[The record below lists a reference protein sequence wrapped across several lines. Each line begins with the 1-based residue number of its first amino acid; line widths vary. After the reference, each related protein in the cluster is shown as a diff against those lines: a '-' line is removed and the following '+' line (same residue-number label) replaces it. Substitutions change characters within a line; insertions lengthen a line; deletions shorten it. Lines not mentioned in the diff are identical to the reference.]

1 MQTPKW
7 IFIRFLISGDREMKK
22 SLPTMISFCLCS
34 IASNSYATVNVQ
46 GTYSGIMDTQNTN
59 CRTTGS
65 EGSWSVPIDIVI
77 EQNGNVISSQS
88 FSAIDPVIGLSTSYS
103 IESAEAK
110 RDGSEAVFT
119 GIISV
124 VQTNTNNDAPFT
136 GAAGTDFANASFSYV
151 DVGSGCTKNSRFSLV
166 KTAGPRTG
174 ENNTAADAVHQ
185 AFSAG
190 DTMLQASGQQRNNVK
205 TRINTLKHRLNQPTG
220 ERPSSQSF
228 LDTSQ
233 FNVSIDGESLSIGRL
248 QNMIEHELSGGGA
261 SADDSFGLD
270 SGFGVFIN
278 GNVDFGDRKS
288 SVNQQG
294 YDNDGAGVTI
304 GADYRFTDNFFMGL
318 AVGYNSNDTEYESKR
333 GELSSSTY
341 SAIVYA
347 TYNQPAGYFFDTVL
361 RYGHSTF
368 EGERNFNTGLGP
380 VSPNLQEKALSD
392 YDANDYAI
400 ELETGY
406 EFVFKGLSIQP
417 YAGASIVYGEVNSYQ
432 ETAGSAN
439 TAGFLF
445 GLEKQRVYSAQTI
458 LGADLSYVINTNYA
472 VVIPRFNF
480 SWHHD
485 FLNEYPR
492 IVDSYTLGQQN
503 TTTTTVFS
511 DTPDADFY
519 TIGGG
524 VSATLPY
531 GISSFVNYSTLLSTR
546 YITSHNIN
554 LGLRWSF

>member
-1 MQTPKW
+1 
-7 IFIRFLISGDREMKK
+7 MKK
-22 SLPTMISFCLCS
+22 SFSTVISLCLYS
-34 IASNSYATVNVQ
+34 LASNSYGTVNIQ

-59 CRTTGS
+59 CRVVAS
-65 EGSWSVPIDIVI
+65 EGAWSVPIDLVI
-77 EQNGNVISSQS
+77 EQDGDDISSQP
-88 FSAIDPVIGLSTSYS
+88 FAATDPLVGINTSYS
-103 IESAEAK
+103 ITSAEAT
-110 RDGSEAVFT
+110 RDGSEAIITGTIFIAFDATSRLQNPEGLFFTINDQSSFT
-119 GIISV
+119 G
-124 VQTNTNNDAPFT
+124 T
-136 GAAGTDFANASFSYV
+136 AGTDFANASFSYI
-151 DVGSGCTKNSRFSLV
+151 DEISGCTKNSRFSLV

-174 ENNTAADAVHQ
+174 ENNTAADAVQQ

-190 DTMLQASGQQRNNVK
+190 DTILQASDQQRNNVK
-205 TRINTLKHRLNQPTG
+205 TRINTLKHRLNRPTG
-220 ERPSSQSF
+220 GSSSSQSF

-233 FNVSIDGESLSIGRL
+233 FNVSFDGQSLSIGRL

-270 SGFGVFIN
+270 SGFGIFIN

-318 AVGYNSNDTEYESKR
+318 AVGYNSNDTEYESNR

-392 YDANDYAI
+392 YDANDYSI

-417 YAGASIVYGEVNSYQ
+417 YAGASVVYGEVNSYQ
-432 ETAGSAN
+432 EAAGSAN

-458 LGADLSYVINTNYA
+458 VGADLSYVINTRYA
-472 VVIPRFNF
+472 VLIPRFNF
-480 SWHHD
+480 AWHHD

-492 IVDSYTLGQQN
+492 IVDSYTLGQQS
-503 TTTTTVFS
+503 TTTVTVFS

-519 TIGGG
+519 KIGGG

-554 LGLRWSF
+554 FGLRWSF